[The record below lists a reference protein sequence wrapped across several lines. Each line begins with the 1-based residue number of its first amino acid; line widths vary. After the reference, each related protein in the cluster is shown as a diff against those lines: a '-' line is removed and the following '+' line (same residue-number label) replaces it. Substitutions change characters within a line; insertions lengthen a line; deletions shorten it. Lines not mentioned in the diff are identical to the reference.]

1 MRLVINKK
9 NVELKI
15 IEFFYILCFFSGI
28 FSFLSYLVDN
38 QYIKLWKEVYVIL
51 MCILF
56 FDIKLKNININVLFF
71 LLIGG
76 GFFL

>member
-15 IEFFYILCFFSGI
+15 IEFFFILCFFAGI

-38 QYIKLWKEVYVIL
+38 QYIKLWKELYVIL

-56 FDIKLKNININVLFF
+56 F
-71 LLIGG
+71 
-76 GFFL
+76 